1 MVVVLHALVR
11 FVNKLRLRRIVENI
25 NINLN
30 LQIGEPICFV
40 CTSVVSAI
48 WFHMSVVNIKLI
60 VLCFYAPKVYIYIY
74 TAGGLSSIT
83 HCTRQRNALL
93 KQRSMRHD
101 AATEWRQLLER
112 QPT

>member
-74 TAGGLSSIT
+74 IPQGDCHQSRIVQGNGT
-83 HCTRQRNALL
+83 HC
-93 KQRSMRHD
+93 
-101 AATEWRQLLER
+101 
-112 QPT
+112 